1 MFRFN
6 KNDPARMQQ
15 PGQPFVILF
24 VCGLGR
30 MRLSV
35 ATVAQKIMCVIAF
48 FSLAF
53 TLQAQKKAQPNIVFI
68 LADDLGYGDLSCYG
82 QKHFQTPNIDRLAA
96 QGMKFTNHYAGAP
109 VCAPSRSALITGLHT
124 GHTFV
129 RGNREV
135 EPEGQWPLPADA
147 YTLTGMVKSRGYVT
161 GVFGKWGLGSPGSAG
176 APEHQGVDVFYGYNC
191 QRLAHNYY
199 PEHLWDNA
207 RKVMLDGNRNKDK
220 HDYAPGLIHQKALQ
234 FLEDHKDSAFFLFYP
249 MIFPH
254 AELAAPEEYM
264 AMFRGKFLPEKDFHG
279 VDEGEHFRRGPY
291 GSQPESHAAF
301 AAMVRLMDDQ
311 VGEVMR
317 KIEALGLDE
326 NTLVIFSSDNGP
338 HVEGGADP
346 NFFDSNGILRGYK
359 RDVYE
364 GGIKVP
370 MIARW
375 KGTIKPGTV
384 TDHISAFWDIMPTVA
399 DLLKIKLKNKTD
411 GISFL
416 PTLTGD
422 AKKQKQHDHLYWE
435 FHELGGRMALRQ
447 GDWKLVWNNVDK
459 NPAGKPELYH
469 LQDDPS
475 EKNDLAE
482 KLPKKVEA
490 LKKVMLSDRTA
501 SEAFPF
507 AFEKW

>member
-1 MFRFN
+1 MFPFDQ
-6 KNDPARMQQ
+6 KTPAGRRDAIRRLVTLLFF
-15 PGQPFVILF
+15 PRAPFRNFVDAAAKIACASVLLF
-24 VCGLGR
+24 LVCPLH
-30 MRLSV
+30 
-35 ATVAQKIMCVIAF
+35 AQKA
-48 FSLAF
+48 
-53 TLQAQKKAQPNIVFI
+53 TRPNIVFI

-82 QKHFQTPNIDRLAA
+82 QKRFQTPNIDRLAS

-147 YTLTGMVKSRGYVT
+147 FTLTGMVKSEGYVT
-161 GVFGKWGLGSPGSAG
+161 GVFGKWGLGSPGSEG

-199 PEHLWDNA
+199 PAYLWDNT
-207 RKVMLDGNRNKDK
+207 RKVMLEGNADKNKRE
-220 HDYAPGLIHQKALQ
+220 YAPQLIHQQALQ
-234 FLEDHKDSAFFLFYP
+234 FLEDHKDTTFFLYYP

-254 AELAAPEEYM
+254 AELIAPEEYM
-264 AMFRGKFLPEKDFHG
+264 AMFRGKFLPEKNFQG
-279 VDEGEHFRRGPY
+279 VDEGPRFRRGPY

-311 VGEVMR
+311 VGEVMN
-317 KIEALGLDE
+317 KIAALGLDE
-326 NTLVIFSSDNGP
+326 NTLIIFSSDNGP

-346 NFFDSNGILRGYK
+346 DFFDSNGILRGYK

-364 GGIKVP
+364 GGIRVP

-375 KGTIKPGTV
+375 KGTIKPGTT
-384 TDHISAFWDIMPTVA
+384 TDHVSAFWDIMPTLA
-399 DLLKIKLKNKTD
+399 DLLKIKLRNKTD

-416 PTLTGD
+416 PTLTGQP
-422 AKKQKQHDHLYWE
+422 KKQKQHDHLYWE
-435 FHELGGRMALRQ
+435 FHELGGRMGLRQ
-447 GDWKLVWNNVDK
+447 GDWKLVWYNVDK
-459 NPAGKPELYH
+459 DPQGKPELYN
-469 LQDDPS
+469 LREDPS
-475 EKNDLAE
+475 EKDDLAE
-482 KLPKKVEA
+482 KLPKKVAA
-490 LKKVMLSDRTA
+490 LKKIMLSDRVP

-507 AFEKW
+507 AFEKP